1 MARGAGASG
10 WGGGSDKGGAKGRRE
25 SYAVG
30 GFSVT
35 IQGKERIYFQSA
47 GGEFRGL
54 QATNDVISKEMA
66 NKLLKNGKAKPV
78 SKTEMNKIKT
88 AWNRERAAKPDYEL
102 GYGTGPGGS
111 IDLAARRAAR
121 TSRLAGR
128 ISKRPR

>member
-1 MARGAGASG
+1 MDRGAGASG
-10 WGGGSDKGGAKGRRE
+10 WGGGSGAGGAKGRRE

-35 IQGKERIYFQSA
+35 IQGRERIYFQSA
-47 GGEFRGL
+47 GGEFRDL
-54 QATNDVISKEMA
+54 QATNDVVSKEIA
-66 NKLLKNGKAKPV
+66 NKLLKNGKARPI
-78 SKTEMNKIKT
+78 SKTEMSKIKT
-88 AWNRERAAKPDYEL
+88 ERNKERAAKPDYEL

-111 IDLAARRAAR
+111 IDLAARKAAR